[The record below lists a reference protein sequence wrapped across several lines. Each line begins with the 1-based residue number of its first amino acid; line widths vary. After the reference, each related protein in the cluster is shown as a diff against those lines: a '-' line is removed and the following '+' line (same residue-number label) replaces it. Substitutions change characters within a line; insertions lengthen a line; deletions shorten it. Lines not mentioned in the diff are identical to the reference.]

1 MPVGRVA
8 GGNYYGGHLT
18 NTGQSYAGI
27 NENIMYISIGM
38 AIIIAIL
45 ITIALIYI
53 AYEKCQK
60 RRARKA
66 YYVTA

>member
-8 GGNYYGGHLT
+8 GNYGHYGHLT
-18 NTGQSYAGI
+18 NTGHSYTGI

-38 AIIIAIL
+38 AILIAIL
-45 ITIALIYI
+45 IIMALLYI
-53 AYEKCQK
+53 LREKCQK
-60 RRARKA
+60 RREKRA

>member
-8 GGNYYGGHLT
+8 GGHGYAPHLV
-18 NTGQSYAGI
+18 NTGASYAGI
-27 NENIMYISIGM
+27 NENIMFISIGM
-38 AIIIAIL
+38 AIIISIL
-45 ITIALIYI
+45 IVMALLYI
-53 AYEKCQK
+53 LHEKCQK